1 LVTPPHNGGNRPLR
15 VLIVEDSEND
25 ALLLMRELKRG
36 GYEPEYE
43 RIETPEA
50 MEKALAAPGW
60 DVVVSDYRLPR
71 FGAPEALALFRESG
85 LEAPFIVVSGKLG
98 EDAAVEVMKAGADE
112 FLTKDN
118 LARLCPTVER
128 SLAEAEERRHADEEL
143 QRRNAILEAVRFAA
157 EYFLGNPTDR
167 ERALRLGGTFRVE
180 SSAGGGTTIRARI
193 PL

>member
-1 LVTPPHNGGNRPLR
+1 

-25 ALLLMRELKRG
+25 ALLLMRELKMG

-43 RIETPEA
+43 RVETREA

-60 DVVVSDYRLPR
+60 DVVVSDYRLPL

-118 LARLCPTVER
+118 LAPVP
-128 SLAEAEERRHADEEL
+128 D
-143 QRRNAILEAVRFAA
+143 
-157 EYFLGNPTDR
+157 G
-167 ERALRLGGTFRVE
+167 
-180 SSAGGGTTIRARI
+180 
-193 PL
+193 